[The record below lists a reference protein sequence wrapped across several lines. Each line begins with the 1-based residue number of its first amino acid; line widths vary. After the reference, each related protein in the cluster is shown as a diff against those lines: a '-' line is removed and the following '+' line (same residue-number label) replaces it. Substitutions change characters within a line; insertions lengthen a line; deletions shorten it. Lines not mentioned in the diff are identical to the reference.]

1 MQPLILDKS
10 YETTAVLDAF
20 ESFIWT
26 DRYRG
31 YGDFEIYMP
40 VNTTALGF
48 LKQDLYL
55 QVASSDRI
63 MIIEEIQTDTNAE
76 TGNHLTVTG
85 RSLESIL
92 ERRVI
97 AAHTVL
103 TGNFQEGIQR
113 LLNENAIS
121 PSNSNRKIPGL
132 VFRAS
137 TDPVITALTI
147 DTQFLGEGLYE
158 AILALCEEKDIGFR
172 MLPYGDGGFAFE
184 LYVGKDR
191 SYDQTVLQPV
201 IFSPSFENM
210 LSSNY
215 LESKKS
221 LKTAAIVA
229 GEGEGAERKVT
240 EATDDSGGGSGLERR
255 ETFVDAAGVSSSTG
269 GEEPMPESD
278 YLNQLKEKGKEA
290 IAETKITKAFEGEID
305 ASRQFVYG
313 KDFSIGDLVHVMNEY
328 GLEAKSRVSELIQ
341 SQDVNGESIHPTFTS
356 VEND

>member
-1 MQPLILDKS
+1 MQALILDKK
-10 YETTAVLDAF
+10 YDTTAVLDTF

-31 YGDFEIYMP
+31 YGDFELYMP
-40 VNTTALGF
+40 IETVALGF

-55 QVASSDRI
+55 QLISSDRR
-63 MIIEEIQTDTNAE
+63 MIIEVIQTDTDAE
-76 TGNHLTVTG
+76 AGNHLTVTG

-103 TGNFQEGIQR
+103 TGSFQDGVQR
-113 LLNENAIS
+113 LINENAIN
-121 PSNSNRKIPGL
+121 PTNSKRKLPGL
-132 VFRAS
+132 AFRAS

-147 DTQFLGEGLYE
+147 DTQFFGEGLYDT
-158 AILALCEEKDIGFR
+158 ILGLCEEKDIGFR
-172 MLPYGDGGFAFE
+172 ILPHGAGEFIFE

-191 SYDQTVLQPV
+191 SYDQTSLPPV

-215 LESKKS
+215 LETKKS

-229 GEGEGAERKVT
+229 GEGEGADRKVT
-240 EATDDSGGGSGLERR
+240 EATDDSGGGSGLDRR
-255 ETFVDAAGVSSSTG
+255 ETFVDAGGVSSSTG
-269 GEEPMPESD
+269 GEEPMPDSE
-278 YLNQLKEKGKEA
+278 YLRQLVEKGKEELA
-290 IAETKITKAFEGEID
+290 KTKITKAFEGEID

-313 KDFSIGDLVHVMNEY
+313 KDFYIGDLVQVMNEY
-328 GLEAKSRVSELIQ
+328 GMEAKSRVSELIQ
-341 SQDVNGESIHPTFTS
+341 SQDVSGESVHPTFTS
-356 VEND
+356 IENE